1 VVGDLV
7 AAIDQG
13 SSSTKGAV
21 FDDEGGVRA
30 EAAVEVASRADG
42 DRVEH
47 DAFDLA
53 AGVESVLAELRR
65 AGPLAALGIAC
76 QRSTCLLWDRR
87 SGRPVTPALSW
98 QDRRAAAAAR
108 HLAPRLAEEVA
119 RRTGL
124 RLSPHYAA
132 LKLRELFDAE
142 PALHAR
148 ATDGKV
154 VAGTLDAFLV
164 HRLTGSPSTEPGAA
178 GRTLLYD
185 LEADRWSPELCAA
198 FGIPE
203 ASLPPLAP
211 SASQR
216 GAAAGLPLL
225 ALAGDQQAALLGHGG
240 WRPGTTAVHF
250 GTGAFVLASTGA
262 SPRRHPGLLTAVLAS
277 SPSARRF
284 QLEGSVSSAGS
295 AVDWACAVTGVE
307 LETIAGA
314 ELDPERLPWV
324 LPAFAGLAAPW
335 WRPEARPVLAGMTPG
350 TRREELVLGVVAGV
364 AQRVIDNLEALTAAG
379 VAIEVVRVSGR
390 LARLSG
396 LVGLLADAGQ
406 VPVERSAVE
415 ETGLRG
421 IAGLARLT
429 ATGQESAL
437 LAPPPV
443 GARRLPRWPQARA
456 RRLRERWR
464 EFVEHAAQVDPWTPL
479 LA

>member
-1 VVGDLV
+1 VGDLI

-30 EAAVEVASRADG
+30 VAAVEVSSRTDG
-42 DRVEH
+42 DRVE
-47 DAFDLA
+47 DDPLDLA
-53 AGVESVLAELRR
+53 RGVETVLAELRR
-65 AGPLAALGIAC
+65 AGPLAAVGLAC
-76 QRSTCLLWDRR
+76 QRSTCLLWERG
-87 SGRPVTPALSW
+87 SGQPLTPAVSW
-98 QDRRAAAAAR
+98 QDRRATAAAR
-108 HLAPRLAEEVA
+108 SLAPRLAEEVA

-132 LKLRELFDAE
+132 LKLRGLLEADPELQ
-142 PALHAR
+142 AR
-148 ATDGKV
+148 AADGEV

-198 FGIPE
+198 FGIPQP
-203 ASLPPLAP
+203 SLPALAP

-216 GAAAGLPLL
+216 GAAAGVPLL

-240 WRPGTTAVHF
+240 WRAGTIAVHF
-250 GTGAFVLASTGA
+250 GTGAFVLAATGA
-262 SPRRHPGLLTAVLAS
+262 APRRHPGLLTAVLAS
-277 SPSARRF
+277 SPAARRF

-295 AVDWACAVTGVE
+295 AVDWACAVTGIE
-307 LETIAGA
+307 LETLGAA

-324 LPAFAGLAAPW
+324 LPAFAGLGAPW
-335 WRPEARPVLAGMTPG
+335 WRPEARPVLAGMTPA
-350 TRREELVLGVVAGV
+350 TRPEELVLGVVAGV
-364 AQRVIDNLEALTAAG
+364 AQRVLDNLEALTDAG
-379 VAIEVVRVSGR
+379 VSIEVVRVSGR
-390 LARLSG
+390 LGRLDG
-396 LVGLLADAGQ
+396 LIGLLADAGQ
-406 VPVERSAVE
+406 VAVERTEE

-429 ATGQESAL
+429 ATGEESAL
-437 LAPPPV
+437 LRPPAV
-443 GARRLPRWPQARA
+443 GSRRLPRWPEARA

-464 EFVEHAAQVDPWTPL
+464 EFVEHAATVAPWPPL